1 MEKGQ
6 AMSIDEAIA
15 RERQQAEEQRDHIGT
30 FDDEYSKKCEVWA
43 EEHEQIANW
52 LEELKVI
59 NEMDLSIPQHFTKEQ
74 SDWIKKYCINR
85 KTVCLE
91 SDTEGQVLASVDIED
106 VLKQCKENSIS
117 KEAFEK
123 MKSKAH
129 RHGYRQGYSKAI
141 DDFEEE
147 AIKIVYDSNDRDRNP
162 QPRDM
167 VADIHYKLMDLA
179 KLLKE
184 QNK

>member
-1 MEKGQ
+1 M
-6 AMSIDEAIA
+6 
-15 RERQQAEEQRDHIGT
+15 R
-30 FDDEYSKKCEVWA
+30 
-43 EEHEQIANW
+43 
-52 LEELKVI
+52 L
-59 NEMDLSIPQHFTKEQ
+59 
-74 SDWIKKYCINR
+74 
-85 KTVCLE
+85 TVCLE
-91 SDTEGQVLASVDIED
+91 GNTEGRVLASVDIED

-123 MKSKAH
+123 MKS
-129 RHGYRQGYSKAI
+129 RSYNYGYRQGYAKAI
-141 DDFEEE
+141 DEFAEE